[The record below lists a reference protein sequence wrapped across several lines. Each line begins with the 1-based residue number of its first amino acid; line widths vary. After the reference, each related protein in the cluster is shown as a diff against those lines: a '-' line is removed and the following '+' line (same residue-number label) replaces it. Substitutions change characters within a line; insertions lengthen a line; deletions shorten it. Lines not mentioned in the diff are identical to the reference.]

1 VPVLLWVAIAVILIG
16 VYFAATGRGGELAY
30 EHADHAPLNLGS
42 VSAADVALLRPPTA
56 MWGYN
61 MQVTD
66 AALDAI
72 AQALRDREVTIA
84 HLQQQLTDLTYQAY
98 GTTPAPVGAQDFRPR
113 LGEGPLDVQQRPFP
127 GRHEAHSLTPSEAWL
142 PPAIDPQAADDQ
154 PNPVVWEAPA
164 YTEAPYHQASSPL
177 EEASSAPHYQAS
189 SPPEEVSPAP
199 QFQASSAPQE
209 VSSAPQYQASSPPE
223 EASPAPQYQASSAP
237 QEVSSA
243 PQYQASSPPEE
254 ASPAPQDQAAPDP
267 ADQSDP
273 PAVGSGPASAAP
285 GPASAAPGPAS
296 AAPGAASAA
305 PGPASAAPGPAS
317 ASGADPAPGP
327 GADPAP
333 TSGSPG
339 RPGSSDATPGDA
351 TPGDPGTG
359 GATLTGEEQ
368 GW

>member
-1 VPVLLWVAIAVILIG
+1 VPVLLWVTIAVILIG

-98 GTTPAPVGAQDFRPR
+98 GATPAPVGAQDFRPR

-127 GRHEAHSLTPSEAWL
+127 GRHEAHSLTPPEAWL
-142 PPAIDPQAADDQ
+142 PPATEPQAADDQ

-164 YTEAPYHQASSPL
+164 YTEAPH
-177 EEASSAPHYQAS
+177 H
-189 SPPEEVSPAP
+189 
-199 QFQASSAPQE
+199 
-209 VSSAPQYQASSPPE
+209 QASSPPE
-223 EASPAPQYQASSAP
+223 EASPAPP
-237 QEVSSA
+237 
-243 PQYQASSPPEE
+243 YQASSPPQEVSPAPQSQASSAPEEASPTSQYQASSSTEEASPAPQDQAAPDPAEE

-267 ADQSDP
+267 ADHSDP
-273 PAVGSGPASAAP
+273 RAAGS
-285 GPASAAPGPAS
+285 
-296 AAPGAASAA
+296 GAASAA
-305 PGPASAAPGPAS
+305 PGPPSAP
-317 ASGADPAPGP
+317 GADPAPGP
-327 GADPAP
+327 GADAAA
-333 TSGSPG
+333 TSSSPS
-339 RPGSSDATPGDA
+339 RPGPSDATPGDA

-359 GATLTGEEQ
+359 GGMLTGEEQ

>member
-42 VSAADVALLRPPTA
+42 LSAADVALLRPPTA

-113 LGEGPLDVQQRPFP
+113 LGEGPLDVQHRPFP

-142 PPAIDPQAADDQ
+142 PPTVDPQAVDPQAVDDQ

-164 YTEAPYHQASSPL
+164 YTEAPYHQASSP
-177 EEASSAPHYQAS
+177 
-189 SPPEEVSPAP
+189 
-199 QFQASSAPQE
+199 
-209 VSSAPQYQASSPPE
+209 PE
-223 EASPAPQYQASSAP
+223 EASPAPQYQAT
-237 QEVSSA
+237 
-243 PQYQASSPPEE
+243 
-254 ASPAPQDQAAPDP
+254 PDP
-267 ADQSDP
+267 ADQPDP
-273 PAVGSGPASAAP
+273 PAVGSAAPGPASAAP

-296 AAPGAASAA
+296 AAPG
-305 PGPASAAPGPAS
+305 P

-327 GADPAP
+327 GADLAPA
-333 TSGSPG
+333 SGSPG
-339 RPGSSDATPGDA
+339 RPGPSEATPGDA

-359 GATLTGEEQ
+359 GGTLSAEEQ

>member
-1 VPVLLWVAIAVILIG
+1 MPVLLWVAIAVILIG

-84 HLQQQLTDLTYQAY
+84 HLQQQLTDLTYQVY
-98 GTTPAPVGAQDFRPR
+98 GTTPAQISAQDFRPR

-127 GRHEAHSLTPSEAWL
+127 GRHEAHSLTPPEAWL
-142 PPAIDPQAADDQ
+142 PSAIDPQAADDQ

-164 YTEAPYHQASSPL
+164 YTEAPYHQASSP
-177 EEASSAPHYQAS
+177 
-189 SPPEEVSPAP
+189 
-199 QFQASSAPQE
+199 
-209 VSSAPQYQASSPPE
+209 PE

-237 QEVSSA
+237 QEVSPAPQSPPQAVSSA
-243 PQYQASSPPEE
+243 PQGQASSPPEE
-254 ASPAPQDQAAPDP
+254 ASPAPQGQAAPDP
-267 ADQSDP
+267 GDQSDP
-273 PAVGSGPASAAP
+273 PAVGSG
-285 GPASAAPGPAS
+285 
-296 AAPGAASAA
+296 AASAA
-305 PGPASAAPGPAS
+305 PGP

-327 GADPAP
+327 GADAPPGPGADAAP

-339 RPGSSDATPGDA
+339 RPGPSDATPGDA
-351 TPGDPGTG
+351 PPGDPGTG
-359 GATLTGEEQ
+359 GGTLTGEEQ

>member
-223 EASPAPQYQASSAP
+223 EASPAPQ
-237 QEVSSA
+237 
-243 PQYQASSPPEE
+243 
-254 ASPAPQDQAAPDP
+254 DQAAPDP

-285 GPASAAPGPAS
+285 GAASAAPGP
-296 AAPGAASAA
+296 ASAA

>member
-177 EEASSAPHYQAS
+177 EEASSVPQYQAS
-189 SPPEEVSPAP
+189 SPPEEVSPA
-199 QFQASSAPQE
+199 A
-209 VSSAPQYQASSPPE
+209 QYQASSPPE
-223 EASPAPQYQASSAP
+223 EASPAPHYQA
-237 QEVSSA
+237 
-243 PQYQASSPPEE
+243 AS
-254 ASPAPQDQAAPDP
+254 DP

-273 PAVGSGPASAAP
+273 PPVGSGAASAASA
-285 GPASAAPGPAS
+285 ASAAPGPAS
-296 AAPGAASAA
+296 AAPGA
-305 PGPASAAPGPAS
+305 AS

-351 TPGDPGTG
+351 TPGDATPGDATPGDATPGDPGTG

>member
-1 VPVLLWVAIAVILIG
+1 MPVLLWVAIAVILIG

-84 HLQQQLTDLTYQAY
+84 HLQQQLTDRTYQAY

-223 EASPAPQYQASSAP
+223 EASPAPQ
-237 QEVSSA
+237 
-243 PQYQASSPPEE
+243 
-254 ASPAPQDQAAPDP
+254 DQAAPDP

-273 PAVGSGPASAAP
+273 PAVGS
-285 GPASAAPGPAS
+285 GPAS